1 MSMRLWIGILL
12 GTPSALL
19 FAYLLREFVLP
30 SSRLERHT
38 PRPAGLRAPAPRPRD
53 TGLERALAY
62 GRLLRQPDEWPLDG
76 KRRHRLTQAGTR
88 DRFSLTWVPATR
100 VWTQHRHTAMAG
112 GIEGWRPATTS
123 RTRALLLRVSR

>member
-1 MSMRLWIGILL
+1 MSMTLWIVIGL

-19 FAYLLREFVLP
+19 FAYLLLEFVIP
-30 SSRLERHT
+30 TTRLERRT
-38 PRPAGLRAPAPRPRD
+38 PKPEGLRESAPRPRD

-76 KRRHRLTQAGTR
+76 KRRHRLTQAGRR

-112 GIEGWRPATTS
+112 GVDGWRPATTS